1 MKIKIEKIEDDIVY
15 IDTGYGVAKGLWQ
28 GNNPPTLS
36 EYHVSLTPQ
45 GKYRFEDFQ
54 VSKTEGYHIQIV
66 DNKNIMV
73 FTMIRYEGE
82 GWLLA
87 QFGDSSLLITIEK
100 DERFNQLYNKYL
112 IIEIDDLYIYDQNV
126 PANVTCYDMDVP
138 EVARKYRE
146 KEERLEKEQIKE
158 AWKARKKQMEEE
170 RELKRKDNIKFLAG
184 KLALSIVLDMF
195 VFAVILGLVYFF
207 DIIGPTGSK
216 GSIAAIGVSGY
227 ALVGYGELKIRMVI
241 ELVDDIKKSRE
252 WRRKK
257 RKEENDV
264 RG

>member
-36 EYHVSLTPQ
+36 EYHVSLKPR
-45 GKYRFEDFQ
+45 GKYHFEDFQ
-54 VSKTEGYHIQIV
+54 VSKTEGYHINIV
-66 DNKNIMV
+66 GNINIMV
-73 FTMIRYEGE
+73 FTIICYEEE

-87 QFGDSSLLITIEK
+87 QFGDSSLFITIEK

-126 PANVTCYDMDVP
+126 PANVTCYDMNVP

-146 KEERLEKEQIKE
+146 KEDRLEKERIKE
-158 AWKARKKQMEEE
+158 AWRARKGQLEEE
-170 RELKRKDNIKFLAG
+170 RELKRKDNIKFLIEELVVSTAIG
-184 KLALSIVLDMF
+184 IV

-207 DIIGPTGSK
+207 KYRGAEGSTATL
-216 GSIAAIGVSGY
+216 GAGGL
-227 ALVGYGELKIRMVI
+227 ALVGYWQWKIGVVI
-241 ELVDDIKKSRE
+241 DLVDEIKKSRE

-257 RKEENDV
+257 KKESDQMK
-264 RG
+264 